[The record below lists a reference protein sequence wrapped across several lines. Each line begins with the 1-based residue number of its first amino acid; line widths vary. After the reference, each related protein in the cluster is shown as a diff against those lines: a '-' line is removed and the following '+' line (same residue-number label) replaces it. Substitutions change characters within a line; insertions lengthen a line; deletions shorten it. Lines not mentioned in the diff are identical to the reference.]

1 MSSASATAEPPV
13 TGAPEDREP
22 GAWRRYAVAAG
33 FLAPAVVALGV
44 WIVYPAVYTAWRSL
58 YDRNGNH
65 FIWFANY
72 HTLFTTP
79 EIRTAIKNNAIWVAV
94 VPALVT
100 AIGLVFAVLTERV
113 SWAVAFKT
121 AVFMPMAISLFA
133 AGVIWRIMDQQEPA
147 HGGVNALIG
156 VVHDAFSPPGAL
168 SDASASTGNVV
179 GSSSTGLVLKTPLHP
194 GGIAL
199 IGLTGIPPTQVPN
212 AAKQAV
218 EPAPKPGAITGVVWR
233 DFKPGGGVPGKVE
246 PQELGLPN
254 VSVVLKDA
262 SGHQVGS
269 TKTADDGSFA
279 FDGLKPGTYNA
290 GVGASTFQKP
300 FGGVSWLGSKLITP
314 AVMIA
319 YIWVWAG
326 FAMVV
331 IGAGLAAISREVLE
345 AARTDGATEWQVFRR
360 VTVPMLA
367 PVLSVVF
374 VTMLINVLKV
384 FDIVLSVAPGSTQS
398 DATVIALTMWRTSFG
413 GVNDFGLGSAI
424 AVFLFILVIP
434 VLALNIRRLHGI
446 SNHDINLI
454 SIDCICRSDGA
465 CDQHGTAVT

>member
-1 MSSASATAEPPV
+1 MSSSGATAVPPA
-13 TGAPEDREP
+13 TGAPAPVRDS

-44 WIVYPAVYTAWRSL
+44 WIVYPAVYTVIRSL
-58 YDRNGNH
+58 FDRNGNH
-65 FIWFANY
+65 FVWIDNY
-72 HTLFTTP
+72 KTLFSTSV
-79 EIRTAIKNNAIWVAV
+79 IRTAIKNNAIWVAV

-100 AIGLVFAVLTERV
+100 SIGLVFAVLTERV

-133 AGVIWRIMDQQEPA
+133 AGVIWRIMDAQDPNLGA
-147 HGGVNALIG
+147 VNAGLRVI
-156 VVHDAFSPPGAL
+156 HDAFVTPGPL
-168 SDASASTGNVV
+168 SDAAPSTAALSGTPK
-179 GSSSTGLVLKTPLHP
+179 SGLVLKTPLHP

-199 IGLTGIPPTQVPN
+199 MGLTGIPPEQVPKGG
-212 AAKQAV
+212 KQAV
-218 EPAPKPGAITGVVWR
+218 QPPSKPGSVDGVVWR
-233 DFKPGGGVPGKVE
+233 DFKPGGGTPGRVE
-246 PQELGLPN
+246 SGELGLPG
-254 VSVVLKDA
+254 VTVVLKDS
-262 SGHQVGS
+262 SGKSVGS
-269 TKTADDGSFA
+269 TKTADDGTFSF
-279 FDGLKPGTYNA
+279 DNLKPGTYQSA
-290 GVGASTFQKP
+290 IGSSTFAKP
-300 FGGVSWLGSKLITP
+300 YGGVSWLGSKLITP

-345 AARTDGATEWQVFRR
+345 AARTDGANEWQVFRR

-384 FDIVLSVAPGSTQS
+384 FDIVLAVAPGSTQS
-398 DATVIALTMWRTSFG
+398 DATVIALAMWRTSFG

-434 VLALNIRRLHGI
+434 VLALNVRRFK
-446 SNHDINLI
+446 
-454 SIDCICRSDGA
+454 RE
-465 CDQHGTAVT
+465 V